1 MTYLNNICLSFENVA
16 VGYGY
21 TELYDKNVWSYCVLY
36 LGYWVHFIGTLMK
49 AESLPNKSLEDI

>member
-36 LGYWVHFIGTLMK
+36 LGY
-49 AESLPNKSLEDI
+49 